1 MANRSGYNPDYRQH
15 SLRKYTMASRF
26 LSTLTS
32 LVLIG
37 ALAGCATA
45 DIVPTGTDTYMIA
58 QTSAGGVFKAMASLK
73 TEVMQRANAFAES
86 KGKVAIPIAAKES
99 PAYPGHMPSFEYQ
112 FRLVDKNDSRA
123 TGGGLVP
130 RADVVVEN
138 HITSK
143 PERSRIDAEPRKDI
157 YVELTKLDEL
167 RKKGILSDAEFE
179 TQKRRLLSNE

>member
-1 MANRSGYNPDYRQH
+1 MAQGNNRMPPR
-15 SLRKYTMASRF
+15 L
-26 LSTLTS
+26 LSMVAPLA
-32 LVLIG
+32 VVA

-45 DIVPTGTDTYMIA
+45 EIIPIGTDSYMIA

-73 TEVMQRANAFAES
+73 SEVMQRANAFAES

-112 FRLVDKNDSRA
+112 FRLVNKDDPRA

-130 RADVVVEN
+130 RANVVIEN
-138 HITSK
+138 NIQ
-143 PERSRIDAEPRKDI
+143 PQPDANRNAAGQRKDI
-157 YVELTKLDEL
+157 YVELTKLDDL

-179 TQKRRLLSNE
+179 AQKRRLLSNE